1 MVSALLLAAACSGS
15 DGGTGATIN
24 DQETTIPDEEIEQ
37 LLDNYLTAYETKDE
51 AAVRSATTEAYVV
64 NQYGY
69 SDDAAGLFRVD
80 YTVKDDIDGV
90 VSVSF
95 GYDWSNEQVGD
106 RIVTGEGPWFVS
118 VEEIWEETAYTYTG
132 QANYTIIEVDGQLK
146 IANHYWAGLK
156 SFADE

>member
-37 LLDNYLTAYETKDE
+37 LLDNYLTAYETQDE
-51 AAVRSATTEAYVV
+51 AAVRSATTEHYVI
-64 NQYGY
+64 NQYAY
-69 SDDAAGLFRVD
+69 FDDAAGFRLN
-80 YTVKDDIDGV
+80 YTVNDDIDGV
-90 VSVSF
+90 VSEGF

-118 VEEIWEETAYTYTG
+118 VEEIWEEGVYTYTG

-146 IANHYWAGLK
+146 IANHYWAGLTVRL
-156 SFADE
+156 ADE